1 MHGFGSTRLAVFW
14 DGQQTPS
21 TYGSSFPPND
31 HTVIK
36 LRQNLRLA
44 SAKRHV
50 KFQLDSY
57 NITENFTIACV
68 HNLFTQFAYLM
79 RFRSSTTVLIT
90 YVVLFCFL
98 LFEPLFNRSNF
109 TFMLL
114 THPRRSRDPHVHMY
128 VIFILKMALPAFQ
141 SKATLLTAW
150 SKQRVCFSQPSNCHQ
165 CLEIKLFLSTNWF

>member
-1 MHGFGSTRLAVFW
+1 MCACMNVCIYVCMHECMKNVHAIFFNISRTSLFC
-14 DGQQTPS
+14 
-21 TYGSSFPPND
+21 
-31 HTVIK
+31 
-36 LRQNLRLA
+36 
-44 SAKRHV
+44 
-50 KFQLDSY
+50 SY
-57 NITENFTIACV
+57 LCV

-128 VIFILKMALPAFQ
+128 VIFIFSVK
-141 SKATLLTAW
+141 SHLTYCM
-150 SKQRVCFSQPSNCHQ
+150 V
-165 CLEIKLFLSTNWF
+165 ETTGLFLATFQLSSMFRN

>member
-1 MHGFGSTRLAVFW
+1 MRSCVRSFVRVCVCACMNVCIYVCMHECMKNVHDIFFNISRTSLFC
-14 DGQQTPS
+14 
-21 TYGSSFPPND
+21 
-31 HTVIK
+31 
-36 LRQNLRLA
+36 
-44 SAKRHV
+44 
-50 KFQLDSY
+50 SY
-57 NITENFTIACV
+57 HCV

-98 LFEPLFNRSNF
+98 LFEPVFNRSNF

-128 VIFILKMALPAFQ
+128 VTFILKMAIPAFQ

-150 SKQRVCFSQPSNCHQ
+150 SKQRVCFSQPSNCLQ